1 MAVILYV
8 VKSCAAGFCAL
19 CVCWLLFFFKGL
31 EKAICVCTCMVLVLS
46 GIGVV
51 RDGGDLGDVAE
62 PLAEN
67 KLGCD
72 EDTPHFGVW
81 RNWCV

>member
-1 MAVILYV
+1 MA
-8 VKSCAAGFCAL
+8 
-19 CVCWLLFFFKGL
+19 
-31 EKAICVCTCMVLVLS
+31 LVLS

-67 KLGCD
+67 NLGCE
-72 EDTPHFGVW
+72 EDYSTFWSLEKLV
-81 RNWCV
+81 CVTDADGILRVFAHLS

>member
-1 MAVILYV
+1 M
-8 VKSCAAGFCAL
+8 CAL
-19 CVCWLLFFFKGL
+19 VGFSFFKGL
-31 EKAICVCTCMVLVLS
+31 EKAICVCTCMALVLS

-67 KLGCD
+67 KLGCE
-72 EDTPHFGVW
+72 EDTLHFGVW